1 MPTAFQFSD
10 YVLDSRRF
18 ELRRGARTLK
28 LEKIPMELLI
38 LLVER
43 QGDLV
48 SRDEIVEKL
57 WGKDVFLEADRGIN
71 TAVSKLRQALRD
83 DSERPQYIQ
92 TVVGKGYRFIA
103 SIRTLQS
110 PSAHNGQ
117 EMIATAQVPAAA
129 PMPAPAQSPR
139 RDPRR
144 TGLIALSI
152 ALLLFVLGAGYYAFH
167 ARTVQS
173 PQTLAVL
180 PFQPLSSSARDEY
193 LELGMADTLITKLSR
208 TSGLI
213 VRPTSAIRKYT
224 GPDADPLVAGR
235 ALKVDAV
242 FEGTIQRLGDRMRV
256 SARLVRVRDGAS
268 LWSESYDARFTDV
281 FQVQDTVSERVV
293 DTLAVRLSSL
303 EQASLRK
310 RDTTSVQAYE
320 LYMRGIFFWNKRS
333 EEGLRKAVSYFEQAI
348 ALDNNYALAH
358 ARLAGA
364 LAPLGVLGYAPRD
377 EVYSRIR
384 AAATRAV
391 TLDPNL
397 PEAHVPLGA
406 LYAHYDWNW
415 PEGEKEFRRA
425 LELNPNLPW
434 AHLWYGYM
442 LECLGRLEEA
452 LRHGQRTEELDPI
465 TPVHLGLVGNTLLRM
480 GEHERALTEFR
491 KALELDN
498 TSFPARAGLARVY
511 EWRGEYEKAVAEYR
525 LLVRDSAGNPIAK
538 ASLGYAL
545 ARAGDTAEATQIL
558 HELMAACRSRYVSPA
573 YLALVYAGMGDDGTA
588 LSWLEKSYNEKAP
601 ALASVMLDPR
611 LKTLLTHPRF
621 KSLLQKMG
629 FPAAGQAISMNSLA
643 PLYS

>member
-1 MPTAFQFSD
+1 MPTSFQFSD

-71 TAVSKLRQALRD
+71 TAVSKLRQVLRD
-83 DSERPQYIQ
+83 DPERPQYIQ

-103 SIRTLQS
+103 STSLLQS
-110 PSAHNGQ
+110 PIPINTQENTAVAH
-117 EMIATAQVPAAA
+117 VPSAA
-129 PMPAPAQSPR
+129 PSATPAQTR
-139 RDPRR
+139 RRMPVRALI
-144 TGLIALSI
+144 GLCAV
-152 ALLLFVLGAGYYAFH
+152 LLLFVLGAGYYAFRVR
-167 ARTVQS
+167 AVRS

-180 PFQPLSSSARDEY
+180 PFQPLSSGANDEY

-208 TSGLI
+208 TGGLI

-224 GPDADPLVAGR
+224 SSDADPLIAGR
-235 ALKVDAV
+235 ALQVDAV
-242 FEGTIQRLGDRMRV
+242 LEGTIQRLGDRLRV
-256 SARLVRVRDGAS
+256 SVRLIRVRDGAS
-268 LWSESYDARFTDV
+268 FWSESYDARFTDV

-293 DTLAVRLSSL
+293 DALAVRLSSP
-303 EQASLRK
+303 EKASLKK
-310 RDTTSVQAYE
+310 RDTTNIQAYE
-320 LYMRGIFFWNKRS
+320 LYTRGVFFWNKRS
-333 EEGLRKAVSYFEQAI
+333 EEDLRKAVSYFEQAI

-358 ARLAGA
+358 AGLAGA

-391 TLDPNL
+391 TLDPTL

-406 LYAHYDWNW
+406 LFAHYDWNW
-415 PEGEKEFRRA
+415 SEGEKEFQRA

-442 LECLGRLEEA
+442 LKCLDRPEDA
-452 LRHGQRTEELDPI
+452 LKHAQRTQELDPV
-465 TPVHLGLVGNTLLRM
+465 TPVHLVSVGNILLLM
-480 GEHERALTEFR
+480 GDDERALIEFR
-491 KALELDN
+491 KALELDS
-498 TSFPARAGLARVY
+498 TSFPARAGIAHVY

-525 LLVRDSAGNPIAK
+525 LQVQYWNKNPTAK

-545 ARAGDTAEATQIL
+545 ARAGATSEATQIL
-558 HELMAACRSRYVSPA
+558 HELLAASRSRYVSPA
-573 YLALVYAGMGDDGTA
+573 DVALIYAGLGDDAAALNWLDRAYDEKSPA
-588 LSWLEKSYNEKAP
+588 LS
-601 ALASVMLDPR
+601 SVMLDPR
-611 LKTLLTHPRF
+611 LKTLLAHPRF
-621 KSLLQKMG
+621 KRLLQKMG
-629 FPAAGQAISMNSLA
+629 FAAAGQTS
-643 PLYS
+643 